1 MAGGRIRNTVENRF
15 TSSGADKV
23 VKDTQ
28 RIGKEQTRLAQSSAS
43 AGRSFSAQAH
53 GLGGVVGV
61 YAAAAANVFALTAAF
76 TALNRAAQFETIVR
90 GTNALAQSVGST
102 GPAVIRGLKEITNGQ
117 LSIVEAATQANLAL
131 SSGFNTDQIE
141 RLGAVSLKASKA
153 LGRNLTDAFQRITRG
168 AIKLEPELLD
178 EIGIFTRIEP
188 AVEAYA
194 ASLNKSV
201 TSLTNFERRQAF
213 VTQVIKDGERAFAD
227 IDTSV
232 LSTQEAFEKLVASFQ
247 DIAIQA
253 GKIVADALAPLARFL
268 GENVG
273 NQIVLLGAVAGLVF
287 GKLREVI
294 TSFATE
300 GIGRLS
306 SSLSGLADNFAKS
319 GAEAGKFTAQ
329 TQVALDKFKGAG
341 ALPGAGRAFGA
352 DLKRNLASGGLTTQQ
367 ALTAQKEI
375 PNLLQNELNTRK
387 AISDDIEKNNISR
400 EKGNDLISKSN
411 QRTKALEA
419 TQRLVGAQLDSSSKS
434 AKLLA
439 GGLNLAAGAAR
450 GLATVLSAAFG
461 VLNAVLVGF
470 AAIQLV
476 GSLFDADLLGYIRD
490 LYKDLTKESRF
501 LQTGTESLSAA
512 FGKLDEQL
520 TIIEN
525 KGNATAEAF
534 SDRVAAAFEKA
545 ADRSKSA
552 LTTELNRLENQLKQI
567 ERGNFLAFKSFT
579 ALFSDDALK
588 KDIKELKEEI
598 EVLKL
603 ATTEDVQANKGLPK
617 ALGQLQEI
625 SEIDLGKA
633 GGLGIIAIDQQA
645 QQLNFSLGES
655 TFALELFD
663 NGLVNAN
670 DDIIKAASGFADAS
684 TRLVDL
690 NKKLAEGTISAEKA
704 SQQLNVL
711 RETLQKARSVFVDAG
726 LAEAVTAID
735 ESLAGVVI
743 TAADA
748 VSRFVEL
755 DQLGKRLSK
764 LFSGDFTFIDDALLK
779 GVVSTG
785 GEYARTQ
792 EEALAFQSRLN
803 LEIVKQDQELQKAI
817 ASGVILGDL
826 NVDQL
831 AIQTT
836 ANKIRKAAEAQL
848 VKEIMRTTELL
859 KKQEAQVAALQSQL
873 NIKEK
878 QNELTRVQNEIA
890 KETARI
896 EAIAARDKVDLDL
909 IEKQISLTEKLND
922 IESSRL
928 NFQKELNSLI
938 AEGNRLR
945 EDGIDIQS
953 AIADAEGTRVAGA
966 RSRQADQTLAV
977 AEMRGI
983 ASEREL
989 VMLRLNVAEVN
1000 YKNELDALKRREAAL
1015 RRENQ
1020 RELNAIQQRRD
1031 DLREQF
1037 RIDTEN
1043 RRAEMDILHQQRS
1056 LAQARVD
1063 AENEAERRQ
1072 ITLNEQRLTAAKLQE
1087 DIALLQAAARKE
1099 AADREISLFE
1109 AQVAFQKEVFEN
1121 NKKILEGNF
1130 KFLDGLAEVASRLS
1144 GGPKIE
1150 VDRPDILVG
1159 SNFEGIENSIQSIKD
1174 LNFQILT
1181 SEIEAAGLAYQ
1192 KTADSVE
1199 ANNDSLEASIKA
1211 RTEIAAL
1218 DDKLRVAEIDG
1229 LTKEQD
1235 QAATLLAFKLRNLD
1249 LEEENTRNTLQLKL
1263 EELGIQR
1270 DVANQAIQ
1278 IARAEAAYKLSE
1290 QARIDAALVAS
1301 KEIISN
1307 YVEDGLMAMNKAF
1320 IEGNLTFKSVTQG
1333 FKDMLGNMLREIQ
1346 AAVFQKT
1353 IAKPIADGVAG
1364 FLPKILGF
1372 AAGGVAHFA
1381 AGGAMK
1387 HSVLAKP

>member
-1 MAGGRIRNTVENRF
+1 
-15 TSSGADKV
+15 
-23 VKDTQ
+23 
-28 RIGKEQTRLAQSSAS
+28 
-43 AGRSFSAQAH
+43 
-53 GLGGVVGV
+53 
-61 YAAAAANVFALTAAF
+61 
-76 TALNRAAQFETIVR
+76 
-90 GTNALAQSVGST
+90 
-102 GPAVIRGLKEITNGQ
+102 
-117 LSIVEAATQANLAL
+117 
-131 SSGFNTDQIE
+131 
-141 RLGAVSLKASKA
+141 
-153 LGRNLTDAFQRITRG
+153 
-168 AIKLEPELLD
+168 
-178 EIGIFTRIEP
+178 
-188 AVEAYA
+188 
-194 ASLNKSV
+194 
-201 TSLTNFERRQAF
+201 
-213 VTQVIKDGERAFAD
+213 
-227 IDTSV
+227 
-232 LSTQEAFEKLVASFQ
+232 
-247 DIAIQA
+247 
-253 GKIVADALAPLARFL
+253 
-268 GENVG
+268 
-273 NQIVLLGAVAGLVF
+273 
-287 GKLREVI
+287 
-294 TSFATE
+294 
-300 GIGRLS
+300 
-306 SSLSGLADNFAKS
+306 
-319 GAEAGKFTAQ
+319 
-329 TQVALDKFKGAG
+329 
-341 ALPGAGRAFGA
+341 
-352 DLKRNLASGGLTTQQ
+352 
-367 ALTAQKEI
+367 
-375 PNLLQNELNTRK
+375 
-387 AISDDIEKNNISR
+387 
-400 EKGNDLISKSN
+400 
-411 QRTKALEA
+411 
-419 TQRLVGAQLDSSSKS
+419 
-434 AKLLA
+434 
-439 GGLNLAAGAAR
+439 
-450 GLATVLSAAFG
+450 
-461 VLNAVLVGF
+461 
-470 AAIQLV
+470 
-476 GSLFDADLLGYIRD
+476 
-490 LYKDLTKESRF
+490 
-501 LQTGTESLSAA
+501 
-512 FGKLDEQL
+512 
-520 TIIEN
+520 
-525 KGNATAEAF
+525 
-534 SDRVAAAFEKA
+534 
-545 ADRSKSA
+545 
-552 LTTELNRLENQLKQI
+552 
-567 ERGNFLAFKSFT
+567 
-579 ALFSDDALK
+579 
-588 KDIKELKEEI
+588 
-598 EVLKL
+598 
-603 ATTEDVQANKGLPK
+603 
-617 ALGQLQEI
+617 
-625 SEIDLGKA
+625 
-633 GGLGIIAIDQQA
+633 
-645 QQLNFSLGES
+645 
-655 TFALELFD
+655 
-663 NGLVNAN
+663 
-670 DDIIKAASGFADAS
+670 
-684 TRLVDL
+684 
-690 NKKLAEGTISAEKA
+690 
-704 SQQLNVL
+704 
-711 RETLQKARSVFVDAG
+711 
-726 LAEAVTAID
+726 
-735 ESLAGVVI
+735 
-743 TAADA
+743 
-748 VSRFVEL
+748 
-755 DQLGKRLSK
+755 
-764 LFSGDFTFIDDALLK
+764 
-779 GVVSTG
+779 
-785 GEYARTQ
+785 
-792 EEALAFQSRLN
+792 
-803 LEIVKQDQELQKAI
+803 
-817 ASGVILGDL
+817 
-826 NVDQL
+826 
-831 AIQTT
+831 
-836 ANKIRKAAEAQL
+836 
-848 VKEIMRTTELL
+848 
-859 KKQEAQVAALQSQL
+859 
-873 NIKEK
+873 
-878 QNELTRVQNEIA
+878 VQNEIA

-1387 HSVLAKP
+1387 RDRVPAMLEPGEFVIRKEAARRLGMSKLQEMNAGIRPDPVAALIANLNGSKVVQRTGGGNVQRTQEYLLKNRGNIRNYEFESQRLLGIAQNMDAFASGGFDASKVKGAGDVTALIGSSNKSGGQGMSFGLSDEERRRRTPKSEQAPITATPGSLNQFGLGSRGLPTIGILSAVANAAGLGPRAPRELQDGEALQFKRVADQLESVFGVRPTRFRGNQIGDIDPITGGIFGRQGSALTNIGSAVFGTRNSQGNPVFNSFQSGAAAIGAGFAQGRFRSTPLSVAEYNSASGAARLNFNPQAYQAFGGQRAISVNQALQLNTFGGYKNQGGGYTIPSGTFSGTIRDQSVFGGDAPDRGGRVQSSGATFGGASFNASRDFGFGGRGLAAGGFVRQMAGGGAVMSRDRVPALLEPGEFVIRKPMAKAIGGPALNQMNATGIAPNIAVNVNNSGAPKDVQVGAPKMNGDKVILDIITRDMRNNGAIRKSLRNR